1 MLRTSDLPPPVLR
14 PLTAAPTRSA
24 EASRPST
31 WFDEAPFGP
40 AAAISTELR
49 AESRGLSTEQHAQR
63 VLAQLCG
70 DDRERA

>member
-1 MLRTSDLPPPVLR
+1 MFQASHLPPVAAR
-14 PLTAAPTRSA
+14 PLTAAPARSA
-24 EASRPST
+24 ESSRPST
-31 WFDEAPFGP
+31 WFDDAPFGP

-49 AESRGLSTEQHAQR
+49 AESRGLSAEQHAQR